1 VALTN
6 VGNQPYIL
14 APTIPAN
21 VFMIFQGMFAVY
33 TPCLAFGSAAERS
46 TVKKL
51 MNNSS
56 K

>member
-1 VALTN
+1 MALTN
-6 VGNQPYIL
+6 VGNQPHIL

-21 VFMIFQGMFAVY
+21 VFMIFQCMFAAL
-33 TPCLAFGSAAERS
+33 TPCLAFGSAAERT
-46 TVKKL
+46 TVKKI